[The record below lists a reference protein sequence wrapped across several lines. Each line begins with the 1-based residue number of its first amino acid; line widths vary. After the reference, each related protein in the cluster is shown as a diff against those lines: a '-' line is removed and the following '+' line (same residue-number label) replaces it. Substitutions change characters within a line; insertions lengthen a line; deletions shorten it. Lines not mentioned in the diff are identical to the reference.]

1 MKKTT
6 AFLFLLAALLAA
18 ENAER
23 GIPLSITLVSGAS
36 NRAEYLGSENDT
48 LFFGGFIADTF
59 TVIKLQKAR
68 IRELRDSAG
77 NPLSF
82 ARADSILEEFR
93 AKIAEDSLQTQISTD
108 SLPKP
113 ADLSGKS
120 LIFPVF
126 RRPIDSALAARIYD
140 LEFQVLGELGENPWK
155 ASPENFPKCEKSP
168 CIENEAKARGAKAVW
183 TSEIKPSRHQDSL
196 DIFIHRLSL
205 ETGEQKTE
213 RLTVSAR
220 FATGEL
226 LRENRFLSW
235 IQKAKGIQPSEKK
248 VLPGIVS
255 VETYPEEANLSR
267 KGGDV
272 ICQTPCA
279 FPVADT
285 GKVELEAYWN
295 VENTLWANKATVRPV
310 PGDTTRIVMHL
321 KRVKPEVEIRTVPSG
336 AKIFGETEILP
347 GSRPIGQTPK
357 TLFSG
362 EPGMA
367 SVHLWKEGFRDSVVE
382 FYVNATTRTLL
393 EINLTPISSPE
404 ERKAQEVFQTIQRRM
419 FWGHL
424 ALGCAIA
431 PAIAGGIFLYMSEKD
446 RDKAKN
452 IKKELE
458 MPSSGNGK
466 NFRALVRKNH
476 HYADRSKG
484 ERYVGAGFLLVAGG
498 LLATGI
504 VLSF

>member
-6 AFLFLLAALLAA
+6 IILFLLAAVLAA
-18 ENAER
+18 KGAER
-23 GIPLSITLVSGAS
+23 GIPLSVSLVSGAS
-36 NRAEYLGSENDT
+36 NQAEYLGEENDT

-59 TVIKLQKAR
+59 TVVKIQRER
-68 IRELRDSAG
+68 IRELRDSTG
-77 NPLSF
+77 NVVTFSQ
-82 ARADSILEEFR
+82 ADSLLREAR
-93 AKIAEDSLQTQISTD
+93 TKTAADSARTEAPTD
-108 SLPKP
+108 PIHKTP
-113 ADLSGKS
+113 DLSGKS
-120 LIFPVF
+120 LLFPAF

-140 LEFQVLGELGENPWK
+140 LEFQVLRELGEHPLK
-155 ASPENFPKCEKSP
+155 VSQEDFPKCENSP
-168 CIENEAKARGAKAVW
+168 CIGDEAKARGAVAIW
-183 TSEIKPSRHQDSL
+183 TVEINPSRHQDSL
-196 DIFIHRLSL
+196 DIFLHRFLV
-205 ETGEQKTE
+205 ETGAQNTE
-213 RLTVSAR
+213 RLTVSAKS
-220 FATGEL
+220 ATGEL

-235 IQKAKGIQPSEKK
+235 IRKAKGIQPVEKK
-248 VLPGIVS
+248 KSPGFIA

-272 ICQTPCA
+272 ICQTPCT
-279 FPVADT
+279 FSVEDT

-295 VENTLWANKATVRPV
+295 VENTLWANKAIIRPV
-310 PGDTTRIVMHL
+310 PGDTTRVVMHL
-321 KRVKPEVEIRTVPSG
+321 KRVKPEVEIRTVPAG
-336 AKIFGETEILP
+336 AKIFEETEILP

-393 EINLTPISSPE
+393 EIRLSPITSPE
-404 ERKAQEVFQTIQRRM
+404 ELKAQEVFQTIQRRM

-431 PAIAGGIFLYMSEKD
+431 PAIAGGIFLYISEKD
-446 RDKAKN
+446 RDKAKD
-452 IKKELE
+452 IKKELQ

-466 NFRALVRKNH
+466 NFQKLVRKNH

-484 ERYVGAGFLLVAGG
+484 ERYAGTGFLLFAGG